1 MPKHK
6 KMSEAAKMRCAIMGS
21 ISMYG
26 LAYLA
31 SRAMGNE
38 DGSLP
43 QLVAGASVVALC
55 VLCIALYRST
65 HPIESEKSKQGDSS
79 QSVGDDS
86 ENRL

>member
-1 MPKHK
+1 MPGRK
-6 KMSEAAKMRCAIMGS
+6 KMSEAAKMRVAIMGF

-43 QLVAGASVVALC
+43 QLVAGASVVVLC

-65 HPIESEKSKQGDSS
+65 HPIESENGKQSDSS
-79 QSVGDDS
+79 QSVRDDS
-86 ENRL
+86 EKKL